1 MLLCICLMQ
10 EKEISEIS
18 LKNTE
23 LNIINTD
30 LQKQLDELGKV
41 RVFAKYF

>member
-1 MLLCICLMQ
+1 MQ